1 MMQQQPMMSPQGRPP
16 QGRPPQ
22 GAPRQGI
29 AQLNPNVP
37 MQTQLNQLSK
47 LPPQQLE
54 ARKNESFLAAIAAEQ
69 QAAKAEAAQRE
80 KLMLENPELATD
92 EKIIDRLRQSTIAS
106 MMPPTNPMPSVMD
119 KAEGVAG
126 VLQNKTAKRKRS
138 MNKLASAGLPATGK
152 PPMKSMASG
161 GILGYKTGTKVINDE
176 GSRLERALKAL
187 GITYK
192 DYMALSPTAKEDLQ
206 PKLNQEYANQKKE
219 FTPEFGA
226 IGPILQSM
234 DEVKERTEA
243 LIASGLT
250 PEEATSEERR
260 RRLNPTDA
268 EKQSSASASVTS
280 VDSNKSMSGLPS
292 VGAFTKELQK
302 MQGPDPEQKPGVGVL
317 APGQVAVPGQGVLRP
332 PVVPPAAPAAGPAAP
347 AGAPAGTTTG
357 VPTIEQMM
365 QKDYT
370 KNVEDD
376 QLSEAL
382 GDDLLKGIKD
392 RANVN
397 PMDRQMEEEGRLDAR
412 FNPEDRIGKLG
423 ERQQKRM
430 QDYLTERESPERQA
444 YLKRL
449 AMYNSMGKGGLGSIV
464 GGMNRGLQNYELA
477 QDKGKSSGLG
487 ALTALEDTDITRKT
501 NVLKDSTSAAATL
514 GDRIAQQQ
522 DSAVS
527 AQINVSTIDLNAAK
541 QDVKNAFDRD
551 VQIAGMSAKQ
561 YANELSADMNLLIK
575 EANNTSALAQV
586 QKQLNEAV
594 ETAQTQINDKF
605 NSSRINSA
613 RNKLDD
619 AAKERLRTGG
629 KPESPEEE
637 LLQDAMAYKKALEE
651 QLGIAEIQ
659 KSIAERRNAISGGG
673 SSGTAILNPAQ
684 QAALEAI

>member
-1 MMQQQPMMSPQGRPP
+1 
-16 QGRPPQ
+16 
-22 GAPRQGI
+22 
-29 AQLNPNVP
+29 
-37 MQTQLNQLSK
+37 
-47 LPPQQLE
+47 
-54 ARKNESFLAAIAAEQ
+54 
-69 QAAKAEAAQRE
+69 
-80 KLMLENPELATD
+80 
-92 EKIIDRLRQSTIAS
+92 
-106 MMPPTNPMPSVMD
+106 MPPTNPMPSVMD
-119 KAEGVAG
+119 KAQGVAG

-138 MNKLASAGLPATGK
+138 MNNLANAGLPATGK

-161 GILGYKTGTKVINDE
+161 GILGYKDGGTVTEADIDQWLENNPRVFPEATPDKRRAFARKVLLRE
-176 GSRLERALKAL
+176 LPAKLKEER
-187 GITYK
+187 T
-192 DYMALSPTAKEDLQ
+192 ALSQSTPVTAEEREAFKKANPRVFPKATDERMDAIIQKETYGERDLTGNTATDISTMD
-206 PKLNQEYANQKKE
+206 LEASVIADAERLKE
-219 FTPEFGA
+219 ETA
-226 IGPILQSM
+226 TAR
-234 DEVKERTEA
+234 VEA
-243 LIASGLT
+243 L
-250 PEEATSEERR
+250 
-260 RRLNPTDA
+260 
-268 EKQSSASASVTS
+268 
-280 VDSNKSMSGLPS
+280 PS
-292 VGAFTKELQK
+292 QVAQEVEST
-302 MQGPDPEQKPGVGVL
+302 L
-317 APGQVAVPGQGVLRP
+317 APVKPSTIYDKDTDSFMP
-332 PVVPPAAPAAGPAAP
+332 ISPAPLTGPAAGPAGATAGP
-347 AGAPAGTTTG
+347 AGATAGTTTG

-464 GGMNRGLQNYELA
+464 GGMNRGLQNYERA
-477 QDKGKSSGLG
+477 QDKGKGSGLG
-487 ALTALEDTDITRKT
+487 ALTALEDTDISRKT

-551 VQIAGMSAKQ
+551 IQIAGMSAKQ
-561 YANELSADMNLLIK
+561 YANELSANMNMLIK

-594 ETAQTQINDKF
+594 ETAQKSINDKF

-684 QAALEAI
+684 QAAMEAI

>member
-1 MMQQQPMMSPQGRPP
+1 
-16 QGRPPQ
+16 
-22 GAPRQGI
+22 
-29 AQLNPNVP
+29 
-37 MQTQLNQLSK
+37 
-47 LPPQQLE
+47 
-54 ARKNESFLAAIAAEQ
+54 
-69 QAAKAEAAQRE
+69 
-80 KLMLENPELATD
+80 
-92 EKIIDRLRQSTIAS
+92 
-106 MMPPTNPMPSVMD
+106 
-119 KAEGVAG
+119 
-126 VLQNKTAKRKRS
+126 
-138 MNKLASAGLPATGK
+138 
-152 PPMKSMASG
+152 
-161 GILGYKTGTKVINDE
+161 
-176 GSRLERALKAL
+176 
-187 GITYK
+187 
-192 DYMALSPTAKEDLQ
+192 
-206 PKLNQEYANQKKE
+206 
-219 FTPEFGA
+219 
-226 IGPILQSM
+226 
-234 DEVKERTEA
+234 
-243 LIASGLT
+243 
-250 PEEATSEERR
+250 
-260 RRLNPTDA
+260 
-268 EKQSSASASVTS
+268 
-280 VDSNKSMSGLPS
+280 
-292 VGAFTKELQK
+292 
-302 MQGPDPEQKPGVGVL
+302 
-317 APGQVAVPGQGVLRP
+317 
-332 PVVPPAAPAAGPAAP
+332 
-347 AGAPAGTTTG
+347 
-357 VPTIEQMM
+357 
-365 QKDYT
+365 
-370 KNVEDD
+370 
-376 QLSEAL
+376 
-382 GDDLLKGIKD
+382 
-392 RANVN
+392 
-397 PMDRQMEEEGRLDAR
+397 MEEEGRLDAR